1 MVGMTILDPD
11 MVKACLVRWRQGEEG
26 QGEGAIL
33 QFHALYL
40 QGDVIFQVQLLA
52 G

>member
-26 QGEGAIL
+26 EGAIW
-33 QFHALYL
+33 QFDALYL
-40 QGDVIFQVQLLA
+40 QGDVIF
-52 G
+52 